1 MSYENKILQMKK
13 MLGKKPVTAKQK
25 VEEPAF
31 QKPARPSYTEQW
43 KRAGLTVVE
52 NDFGIVFKRQV
63 SYPFS
68 YQHGHYQLNTF
79 FEALKNGKMLSLIIL
94 MRSIWGGSLYYFLI
108 RKQQV

>member
-13 MLGKKPVTAKQK
+13 CWEKTDVRQK

-43 KRAGLTVVE
+43 KQAGLTVIE

-68 YQHGHYQLNTF
+68 YRHGHYQLQSF
-79 FEALKNGKMLSLIIL
+79 FEALKNGKMLNLIIL
-94 MRSIWGGSLYYFLI
+94 MRSIWKSPSYF
-108 RKQQV
+108 

>member
-13 MLGKKPVTAKQK
+13 CWEKTDVRQK

-43 KRAGLTVVE
+43 KQAGLTVIE

-68 YQHGHYQLNTF
+68 YRHGHYQLQSF
-79 FEALKNGKMLSLIIL
+79 FEALKKWQDAEFDHPYALDMEESVL
-94 MRSIWGGSLYYFLI
+94 FLT